1 MWHRTTSISRSGRR
15 WARQR
20 RRFPTAACGGTTRR
34 RRCSSPNGRRPRR
47 SPAPRIRLWPTGGA
61 GQSAWAA
68 SRSAEISLP
77 HSWST
82 RNCRL
87 TPRSPSSR
95 QSASDATTR
104 NGVPVWKPWA
114 GRFVRPGMSAR
125 RLSSTAPTSS
135 DREVSSVA
143 PSQLTSNWRPV
154 GSATALPAIWP
165 AGSRP
170 WCSTRVPAAFCP
182 MPTASSGSGTWTRRC
197 ARWPRWSP
205 TTSATAVWR
214 VRWPRNTSMRVASWD
229 VCSSRPWPGVWAIQR
244 SEMNPAIDHTTELR
258 HALER
263 SGEPGATELLEALQA
278 LPGGAEAA
286 GPTIALT
293 QLKRRVYRLQLE
305 PGPGPRSLI
314 LKRTE
319 PAIAHLNRLVAERWL
334 PAIGLGDRCAPLL
347 ATAAERQGRWV
358 WQIYEDLGDETLDRC
373 PDRSRAESAIELV
386 AELHTR
392 AAGHPLLP
400 EGRHHSK
407 DLGLSFFM
415 SSVADAIQGLE
426 ALPRAAGQPP
436 AEPIAS
442 PGRPIA
448 PTYHALLA

>member
-34 RRCSSPNGRRPRR
+34 RRCSSPNGRPFWQRPAR
-47 SPAPRIRLWPTGGA
+47 PTLLWPTGGA

-68 SRSAEISLP
+68 SRSAEINLP

-87 TPRSPSSR
+87 TPRSPSST

-104 NGVPVWKPWA
+104 NGAPVWKPWA

-135 DREVSSVA
+135 DREASSVA
-143 PSQLTSNWRPV
+143 PSQPTSNWRPV
-154 GSATALPAIWP
+154 GSATAPPAIGP

-170 WCSTRVPAAFCP
+170 WYSTRVPAAFCP

-214 VRWPRNTSMRVASWD
+214 ARWPRNTSMRVASWG
-229 VCSSRPWPGVWAIQR
+229 VCSSRPWPSMWAIQR
-244 SEMNPAIDHTTELR
+244 SDMNLAIDHTTELR

-278 LPGGAEAA
+278 LLGGAEAD

-293 QLKRRVYRLQLE
+293 QLKRRVYRVDFG

-314 LKRTE
+314 LKRSE
-319 PAIAHLNRLVAERWL
+319 PMIAQLNRLAAERCL
-334 PAIGLGDRCAPLL
+334 PAIGTVDRLAPLL
-347 ATAAERQGRWV
+347 ATAAGRQGRLG
-358 WQIYEDLGDETLDRC
+358 WQGYEGLRDQTLDRC
-373 PDRSRAESAIELV
+373 PGRSPAQCAV
-386 AELHTR
+386 ALGAR
-392 AAGHPLLP
+392 PRLP
-400 EGRHHSK
+400 GAWH
-407 DLGLSFFM
+407 
-415 SSVADAIQGLE
+415 
-426 ALPRAAGQPP
+426 
-436 AEPIAS
+436 
-442 PGRPIA
+442 
-448 PTYHALLA
+448 

>member
-1 MWHRTTSISRSGRR
+1 MWHRTTSISRWERR

-20 RRFPTAACGGTTRR
+20 RRFPTAACGGTTRH
-34 RRCSSPNGRRPRR
+34 RRCSSPNGLRPRR
-47 SPAPRIRLWPTGGA
+47 SPVPRTRPWPTGGA

-68 SRSAEISLP
+68 SRSAETNFP
-77 HSWST
+77 HSWSS

-87 TPRSPSSR
+87 TPRAPLSR

-104 NGVPVWKPWA
+104 NGAPVWEPWA

-143 PSQLTSNWRPV
+143 PSQPTSNWRPV
-154 GSATALPAIWP
+154 GSVTALPAIWP

-182 MPTASSGSGTWTRRC
+182 MPTASSGSGTWTRRR

-214 VRWPRNTSMRVASWD
+214 ARWPRNTSMPVASWG
-229 VCSSRPWPGVWAIQR
+229 VCSSKPWPSVWAIQR
-244 SEMNPAIDHTTELR
+244 SDMDAAIEHTTELR

-263 SGEPGATELLEALQA
+263 SGEPGAAELLEALQA
-278 LPGGAEAA
+278 LLGAEAD

-293 QLKRRVYRLQLE
+293 QLKRRVYRLQLK

-314 LKRTE
+314 LKRSE
-319 PAIAHLNRLVAERWL
+319 PAIAQLNRLVAERWL
-334 PAIGLGDRCAPLL
+334 PAMGLGDRCAPLL
-347 ATAAERQGRWV
+347 ATAAERQGRCV

-373 PDRSRAESAIELV
+373 PERSDRKS
-386 AELHTR
+386 TR
-392 AAGHPLLP
+392 LN
-400 EGRHHSK
+400 
-407 DLGLSFFM
+407 
-415 SSVADAIQGLE
+415 SSHRCISYAVFCLK
-426 ALPRAAGQPP
+426 
-436 AEPIAS
+436 
-442 PGRPIA
+442 
-448 PTYHALLA
+448 